1 MAAMP
6 NLPPQVQNQLL
17 QLRQLQQQA
26 QSVAM
31 QKSQVDSLLH
41 ETEGALAELDKIGPE
56 ETVYRAAGTV
66 LVKAKRDEVKANLAE
81 KKETYALRLKT
92 LERQEERIKKR
103 GEELQQQIQQS
114 LKAPGASGTPQGGR
128 KLQLD

>member
-1 MAAMP
+1 MAAVP
-6 NLPPQVQNQLL
+6 TLPPQVQNQLL

-31 QKSQVDSLLH
+31 QKNQVDSLLR
-41 ETEGALAELDKIGPE
+41 ETEGALAELEKIGPDD
-56 ETVYRAAGTV
+56 TVYRVAGTV

-114 LKAPGASGTPQGGR
+114 LKGAGGAGAAAG
-128 KLQLD
+128 

>member
-1 MAAMP
+1 MAAVP
-6 NLPPQVQNQLL
+6 TLPPQVQNQLL

-31 QKSQVDSLLH
+31 QKGQVDALLR
-41 ETEGALAELDKIGPE
+41 ETESALAELEKVGPDDAI
-56 ETVYRAAGTV
+56 YRAAGTV

-114 LKAPGASGTPQGGR
+114 LKGAGGAGPAAG
-128 KLQLD
+128 